1 MEQKDMFDDEEGKS
15 EDVPMGDELE
25 DLREK
30 LNTPKKGKTKLLLV
44 IGLLLI
50 VGAYAVNTFLLKK
63 EEPVPPPAPAR
74 IPIKGAPVMA
84 NVTGVKAAPA
94 KEVAKAGEKKEKAK
108 VEAKK
113 PEVKVAKKEEAVKP
127 KPEAKAEK
135 PAPKEVVKGKK
146 AEAKPE
152 AKRPAEVKVAK
163 KEAKAEVKAEKETPK
178 EVKEEGFT
186 VVIGTY
192 AAKYELEA
200 ALEKLKGSGV
210 RHTSRETKKR
220 LTMNRV
226 LVKEVKDKGEVDGL
240 LSELKEKGYDPFTVL
255 RGGVYKVFAVS
266 NFDEE
271 ISREN
276 KADLEKLGY
285 EPVIEKTQ
293 ILAKAYELV
302 AVAKSA
308 KEAKTLKA
316 RLKKMG
322 FRPEVS
328 N

>member
-63 EEPVPPPAPAR
+63 EEPVPQPAPAR

-84 NVTGVKAAPA
+84 NVTGVKAAPV
-94 KEVAKAGEKKEKAK
+94 KEVAKAVEKKEKAK
-108 VEAKK
+108 AEVKK
-113 PEVKVAKKEEAVKP
+113 PEEVKVARKEEAP

-200 ALEKLKGSGV
+200 ALERLKGSGI

-226 LVKEVKDKGEVDGL
+226 LVKEVREKGEVDGL
-240 LSELKEKGYDPFTVL
+240 LSDLKEKGYDPFTVL

-271 ISREN
+271 ISKEN
-276 KADLEKLGY
+276 RADLERLGY

-293 ILAKAYELV
+293 ISAKAYELV

>member
-63 EEPVPPPAPAR
+63 EEPVPQPLPAR

-84 NVTGVKAAPA
+84 NVTGVKAAPV
-94 KEVAKAGEKKEKAK
+94 KEVAKAVEKKEKAK
-108 VEAKK
+108 AEVKK
-113 PEVKVAKKEEAVKP
+113 PEEVKVARKEEAVKP
-127 KPEAKAEK
+127 KP
-135 PAPKEVVKGKK
+135 
-146 AEAKPE
+146 
-152 AKRPAEVKVAK
+152 
-163 KEAKAEVKAEKETPK
+163 EAKAEVKAEKETPK

-200 ALEKLKGSGV
+200 ALERLKGSGI

-226 LVKEVKDKGEVDGL
+226 LVKEVREKGEVDGL
-240 LSELKEKGYDPFTVL
+240 LSDLKEKGYDPFTVL

-271 ISREN
+271 ISKEN
-276 KADLEKLGY
+276 KADLERLGY

-293 ILAKAYELV
+293 ISAKAYELV